1 MVASSAKVRGS
12 ELVGRALADQG
23 VTDLFF
29 MMGIGGPDSPPVRS
43 CIESGIT
50 TYYVRHE
57 EGAAMAAHAYSRLAK
72 RPGDV
77 LTPLGPGTT
86 NALTG

>member
-29 MMGIGGPDSPPVRS
+29 MMGIGGPHSPPVRS
-43 CIESGIT
+43 CIEAGSPRITCAMRKVRRWPRTPTAGWPSGRAC
-50 TYYVRHE
+50 VDP
-57 EGAAMAAHAYSRLAK
+57 A
-72 RPGDV
+72 RPGYHQCVDRV
-77 LTPLGPGTT
+77 
-86 NALTG
+86 